1 MSKANRSYFYP
12 SVSTSLVITDM
23 FKKLWDNSTP
33 FGKVITFAKI
43 RGSYAVT
50 GNSLKPYELYNTY
63 VIDHDPLGN
72 LTASGGRILYN
83 ENVQS
88 ELLKPMNLGLI

>member
-23 FKKLWDNSTP
+23 FKN
-33 FGKVITFAKI
+33 FGTILHHLAKVITFAKI